1 MTHRQDFAGSG
12 AASNTPH
19 TVEVSRLPSPGLA
32 RPTPPNSNP
41 PSLDPPPKPKLW
53 PRLLSIAVVTATCAV
68 SGFVAY
74 QQLWPAPE
82 DLTASKIMNDDT
94 VAGFT
99 VYDQFDGAGGTELD
113 SDKWSYDTGQTG
125 WGNNEKQNYTDSS
138 ANSFQDGSGN
148 MSISALD
155 TADGYTSARVT
166 TRGKFEF
173 TYGRVEA
180 RIKMPAG
187 DGLHPAFW
195 LLGSD
200 IDSVGWP
207 LSGEIDVIET
217 LNDADNYHT
226 GIHAPQA
233 DSLTSQK
240 VQAAGYPAVLL
251 SDDYHVFWVERS
263 PNKIVTGMDD
273 KTLKTIT
280 PDDLTGG
287 SEYWVFDKPF
297 YLLFNV
303 AVAGDWPGPTT
314 AETKFPATMSVDW
327 VRYRTD

>member
-1 MTHRQDFAGSG
+1 MTHRDHG
-12 AASNTPH
+12 
-19 TVEVSRLPSPGLA
+19 TVEVSRLPSAGRA
-32 RPTPPNSNP
+32 E
-41 PSLDPPPKPKLW
+41 PPPRKIW
-53 PRLLSIAVVTATCAV
+53 PRVLGTLVVAMTFAA

-74 QQLWPAPE
+74 HEFWPTSE
-82 DLTASKIMNDDT
+82 ESTSSGEVTGDY
-94 VAGFT
+94 T
-99 VYDQFDGAGGTELD
+99 VYDQFDGGKNSALD
-113 SDKWSYDTGQTG
+113 SSRWSFDTGQTG
-125 WGNNEKQNYTDSS
+125 WGNNEKQNYTDDRDN
-138 ANSFQDGSGN
+138 AYQDGSGN
-148 MSISALD
+148 LSISALQ

-166 TRGKFEF
+166 TKDKFDF

-187 DGLHPAFW
+187 QGLHPAFW

-207 LSGEIDVIET
+207 ISGEIDVMET
-217 LNDADNYHT
+217 LNAADNYHT

-240 VQAAGYPAVLL
+240 VQTAGYPAAPL
-251 SDDYHVFWVERS
+251 SDGYHVYWVERS
-263 PNKIVTGMDD
+263 PGKIVTGMDD
-273 KTLKTIT
+273 IVLQTAT
-280 PDDLTGG
+280 PADLTGG

-303 AVAGDWPGPTT
+303 AVAGDWPGPTND
-314 AETKFPATMSVDW
+314 ETEFPATMSVDW